1 MEPVSVVQ
9 TAVDNNQHII
19 LIVKIA
25 ASAFVVACGS
35 LAAAIAQGKIA
46 AKACE
51 GIASGNSTAEEG
63 IRRIFFFGVVFVE
76 TCAIYCVLL
85 AMIFLF
91 VL

>member
-1 MEPVSVVQ
+1 MDSVSVVQ

-19 LIVKIA
+19 LIVKIIAA
-25 ASAFVVACGS
+25 ASVVACGS
-35 LAAAIAQGKIA
+35 FAAAIAQGKIA

-51 GIASGNSTAEEG
+51 GIASGTEKSEEG
-63 IRRIFFFGVVFVE
+63 IRRVFFFGVVFVE